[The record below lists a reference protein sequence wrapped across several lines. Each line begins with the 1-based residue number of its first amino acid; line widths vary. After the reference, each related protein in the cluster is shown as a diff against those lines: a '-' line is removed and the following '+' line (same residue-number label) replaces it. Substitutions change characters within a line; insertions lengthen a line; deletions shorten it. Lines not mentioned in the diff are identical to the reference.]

1 VREKRSFGKISNKRF
16 RERYWKLK
24 RIKCLP
30 ASPGIAIGK
39 AFLIS
44 LKDFSFSLKEK
55 GEEAIFLLEKGKNIL
70 RENLQ
75 LDSEK
80 VGKKEEGDIFL
91 SHILLLEDP
100 EIWGKVNEKIEEGKS
115 LGEALNEVEDEVVSL
130 FESLNDERFRS
141 RADDI
146 KDIMRR
152 VKEAMIGNELFIPEG
167 SIIISEEI
175 LPSHIVE
182 LEKWK
187 PKGFI
192 SAAGSPFSHSAILAR
207 AKGIPMLT
215 SCQGITEIVGNDE
228 TLILDG
234 EKAEAIIEPSNRLQK
249 IYLEKEALRRKEE
262 KEAIAQRHLPAI
274 TIDGKRIM
282 VYANV
287 GSTKE
292 IEEAKE
298 MGADGIGIFRTE
310 FLLFQGE
317 DALRK
322 ESHLKVY
329 RMAGEILY
337 PQPVHIRL
345 FDIGADKPFQFL
357 NLPDELNPA
366 LGLRGI
372 RLLLKKRELLYPQ
385 LEAIKEAHKEY
396 PNISIILPMVS
407 FPEEV
412 KEIKEMVGE
421 IPVGIMVETPAC
433 ALSLSKMAKFCD
445 FFSIGTNDLLQYTLA
460 VDRAGKDVSELYNP
474 AHPSLWRLMKITIRE
489 AKRYG
494 KEIGVCGEI
503 AGEREFIPR
512 LIKMGVE
519 HLSVSPRFVPIV
531 KKIIR
536 SLNPS
541 DAKD

>member
-1 VREKRSFGKISNKRF
+1 LR
-16 RERYWKLK
+16 

-30 ASPGIAIGK
+30 ASPGFAIGK
-39 AFLIS
+39 AFLLS
-44 LKDFSFSLKEK
+44 KKDFPSLTERR
-55 GEEAIFLLEKGKNIL
+55 EEALFLLENAKSKL
-70 RENLQ
+70 REKLQ

-80 VGKKEEGDIFL
+80 VGEEEGDIFL

-100 EIWGKVNEKIEEGKS
+100 EIWGKVQEKIEDGKS
-115 LGEALNEVEDEVVSL
+115 LEEALKEVEDEVVSL
-130 FESLNDERFRS
+130 FESLEDERFRS

-152 VKEAMIGNELFIPEG
+152 IREAISGNELVVPKG
-167 SIIISEEI
+167 SIIVSDEI
-175 LPSHIVE
+175 LPSQIVE

-192 SAAGSPFSHSAILAR
+192 SSGGSPFSHSAILAR

-215 SCQGITEIVGNDE
+215 SCRGITEIVKDGE
-228 TLILDG
+228 ILILDG
-234 EKAEAIIEPSNRLQK
+234 EKGEVIIGPSERLQK

-262 KEAIAQRHLPAI
+262 EEAIAKRHLPAI
-274 TIDGKRIM
+274 TKDGKRIM

-287 GSTKE
+287 GNPEE

-317 DALRK
+317 DALKK

-329 RMAGEILY
+329 RMAGEIFY
-337 PQPVHIRL
+337 PNPVHIRL

-357 NLPDELNPA
+357 NLPDEPNPA

-385 LEAIKEAHKEY
+385 LEAIIEAHKEY
-396 PNISIILPMVS
+396 QNISIILPMVS

-412 KEIKEMVGE
+412 KEIREMVGE

-445 FFSIGTNDLLQYTLA
+445 FFSMGTNDLLQYTLA

-474 AHPSLWRLMKITIRE
+474 AHPSLWRLIKIAVKE

-503 AGEREFIPR
+503 AAERAFIPR
-512 LIKMGVE
+512 LVRMGVE

-531 KKIIR
+531 KEIVR
-536 SLNPS
+536 SLNRG
-541 DAKD
+541 DGEN

>member
-1 VREKRSFGKISNKRF
+1 M
-16 RERYWKLK
+16 K

-30 ASPGIAIGK
+30 ASPGFAIGK
-39 AFLIS
+39 AYLLS
-44 LKDFSFSLKEK
+44 QKDSFSLKVK
-55 GEEAIFLLEKGKNIL
+55 GEEALLLLEKAKSKL

-80 VGKKEEGDIFL
+80 VGEEEGDIFF
-91 SHILLLEDP
+91 SHMLLLEDP
-100 EIWGKVNEKIEEGKS
+100 EIWGKVNEKIEDGKS

-130 FESLNDERFRS
+130 FESLHDERFRS

-146 KDIMRR
+146 KDVMRR
-152 VKEAMIGNELFIPEG
+152 IKEVIIGNELLIPED
-167 SIIISEEI
+167 SIIVSEEI

-182 LEKWK
+182 FERWK

-192 SAAGSPFSHSAILAR
+192 SSAGSPFSHSAILAR

-215 SCQGITEIVGNDE
+215 SCQRITEIVRNGE
-228 TLILDG
+228 MLILDG
-234 EKAEAIIEPSNRLQK
+234 EKGEVIIEPSDRLQK
-249 IYLEKEALRRKEE
+249 IYMEKEALRQKEE
-262 KEAIAQRHLPAI
+262 REAIAKRHLPAI
-274 TIDGKRIM
+274 TKEGKRIV

-287 GSTKE
+287 GNPEE
-292 IEEAKE
+292 IEEAKK

-322 ESHLKVY
+322 ETHLRVY
-329 RMAGEILY
+329 RMAGKVFH
-337 PQPVHIRL
+337 PKPVHIRL

-357 NLPDELNPA
+357 NLPNEPNPA

-372 RLLLKKRELLYPQ
+372 RLLLKRKELLYPQ
-385 LEAIKEAHKEY
+385 LEAIIEAHEEY

-412 KEIKEMVGE
+412 KEIKELVGE

-433 ALSLSKMAKFCD
+433 ALCLSKMAKFCD

-474 AHPSLWRLMKITIRE
+474 AHPSLWRLIKIAVKE

-503 AGEREFIPR
+503 AGERTFIPR
-512 LIKMGVE
+512 LIRIGVE

-531 KKIIR
+531 KEIIR
-536 SLNPS
+536 SLNFRYAE
-541 DAKD
+541 D

>member
-1 VREKRSFGKISNKRF
+1 LR
-16 RERYWKLK
+16 

-30 ASPGIAIGK
+30 ASPGFATGK
-39 AFLIS
+39 AFLLS
-44 LKDFSFSLKEK
+44 QKDFSFSLEEK
-55 GEEAIFLLEKGKNIL
+55 GEEAIFLLEKAKNKL

-75 LDSEK
+75 LDGEK
-80 VGKKEEGDIFL
+80 VRKEEGDIFL
-91 SHILLLEDP
+91 SHVLLLEDP
-100 EIWGKVNEKIEEGKS
+100 EIWSKVQEKIEDGKS

-146 KDIMRR
+146 KDVMRR
-152 VKEAMIGNELFIPEG
+152 IKEAIIGNEIVVPEG

-175 LPSHIVE
+175 LPSYIVE
-182 LEKWK
+182 FERWK

-192 SAAGSPFSHSAILAR
+192 SSGGSPFSHSAILAR

-215 SCQGITEIVGNDE
+215 SCRGITEIVKDGE
-228 TLILDG
+228 ILILDG
-234 EKAEAIIEPSNRLQK
+234 EKGEVIIGPSNRLQK

-262 KEAIAQRHLPAI
+262 EEAYANRHLPAI
-274 TIDGKRIM
+274 TKDGKRIM

-287 GSTKE
+287 GNPEE
-292 IEEAKE
+292 IEEARE

-317 DALRK
+317 DALKK

-329 RMAGEILY
+329 RMAGEAFH
-337 PQPVHIRL
+337 PKPVHIRL

-357 NLPDELNPA
+357 NLPDEPNPA

-385 LEAIKEAHKEY
+385 LEAIMEAHKEY
-396 PNISIILPMVS
+396 QNISIILPMVS
-407 FPEEV
+407 YPEEV
-412 KEIKEMVGE
+412 KEIRERVGE
-421 IPVGIMVETPAC
+421 ILVGIMVETPAC

-474 AHPSLWRLMKITIRE
+474 THPSLWRLMRIAIRE

-519 HLSVSPRFVPIV
+519 HLSVSLRFVPIV